1 MATAYPV
8 VTAEVN
14 RPRGVMVQMAP
25 PIDRESLLK
34 TVSDGIVVCSKSG
47 AILYA
52 NPAFSAVLGY
62 SDEQV
67 KNKIMSKDIVE
78 RDLEWRALVSLIEQG
93 SPVNDYEIRFR
104 KADGSTAC
112 ASISASNLRD
122 SSGVFIG
129 IAIVFRD
136 ISTRKGIESDLR
148 DKAFRI
154 DVVNKIAKIATSELD
169 TRRKGLSR
177 IAFEL
182 RKIINFDIMTVGVT
196 EENGRHVDVL
206 LPEKENS
213 RTDQSIGTVPLE
225 GSIVEKLRFAP
236 SPIIVQKDA
245 GRKQFNELSL
255 LDSARI
261 ASMICVPLM
270 SRGRIIGSL
279 NIYHSKPGEY
289 SVETADLMQV
299 VADHVASLIDNI
311 VLFSYLEQK
320 IKLQELLLKSGIEI
334 QKAINT
340 QEIYATI
347 AQNLK
352 EVVPYIDLTMYVID
366 WQKRLIIP
374 VYAVGS
380 YKDEVL
386 ASPGPIE
393 EGVVGS
399 VARSGLA
406 EFTDDVDADPR
417 AADIP
422 GVPRQH
428 NSMLAIPLMG
438 PDGAIGVIEL
448 YRLKGQVFSKSDLD
462 IGQLFAQQASVA
474 LENATLVSKLQDVKK
489 EIELLNDLMFHDI
502 NNYNFAV
509 LNYIQMISNSPDV
522 SPEHKTYLD
531 KSMHLVRQTAEL
543 IESVK
548 KLTKI
553 GVMTSE
559 EFRPVDLTA
568 VLRKVVSG
576 LENSFPGRQISVSM
590 DVPEVSAVRANKLV
604 EELFI
609 NLLSNSVKY
618 DPHEDVELE
627 VVCKKV
633 SEDGRPFWSVCI
645 SDRGSGIPDHMKPQ
659 LFQKYMRLKPD
670 PQVQGSGLGLSIC
683 RALTD
688 KFGGR
693 IWVEDR
699 VQGKHELGARFC
711 VMLPADRG
719 VQS

>member
-1 MATAYPV
+1 
-8 VTAEVN
+8 
-14 RPRGVMVQMAP
+14 MVQMAP
-25 PIDRESLLK
+25 PLDREALLK
-34 TVSDGIVVCSKSG
+34 TISDGIVVCSKSG
-47 AILYA
+47 AIMYT
-52 NPAFSAVLGY
+52 NPAFARILGY
-62 SDEQV
+62 SEEQL
-67 KNKIMSKDIVE
+67 KGKDMSKDIVD
-78 RDLEWRALVSLIEQG
+78 RGLEWRALVSLIEQG
-93 SPVNDYEIRFR
+93 SPVNDYELKFK
-104 KADGSTAC
+104 KADGTVAC

-122 SSGVFIG
+122 STGAFTG

-148 DKAFRI
+148 EKAFRI

-177 IAFEL
+177 VAFEL
-182 RKIINFDIMTVGVT
+182 RKLLDFDTFTVAVT

-206 LPEKENS
+206 LPEKEGDRS
-213 RTDQSIGTVPLE
+213 DQSIGTVPLE

-236 SPIIVQKDA
+236 TPIIVQKEA
-245 GRKQFNELSL
+245 GHKPFNELSL
-255 LDSARI
+255 LDTSRI
-261 ASMICVPLM
+261 SSMVCVPMM

-279 NIYHSKPGEY
+279 SLFHSKPGAY
-289 SVETADLMQV
+289 GIDTADLLQV
-299 VADHVASLIDNI
+299 IADHVASLIDNI

-320 IKLQELLLKSGIEI
+320 IKLQELLLKSGVAI

-340 QEIYATI
+340 QEIYSTI
-347 AQNLK
+347 AHNLK
-352 EVVPYIDLTMYVID
+352 EVVPYIDLTMYVVD
-366 WQKRLIIP
+366 WQKRMITP

-380 YKDEVL
+380 FKDEVL

-399 VARSGLA
+399 VARSGTA

-438 PDGAIGVIEL
+438 PEGVIGVLEL
-448 YRLKGQVFSKSDLD
+448 YRAKGQVFTKSDLD

-474 LENATLVSKLQDVKK
+474 LENANLVSKLQDVKK

-509 LNYIQMISNSPDV
+509 LNYIQMISSSHDV
-522 SPEHKTYLD
+522 PPEHKTYLD
-531 KSMHLVRQTAEL
+531 KSMHLVRQTADL

-559 EFRPVDLTA
+559 EFRPIDLTA

-590 DVPEVSAVRANKLV
+590 DVPETSSIRANKLV

-618 DPHEDVELE
+618 DPHEEVELD

-633 SEDGRPFWSVCI
+633 SQDGRPFWSVCI
-645 SDRGSGIPDHMKPQ
+645 SDRGGGIPDHMKPQ
-659 LFQKYMRLKPD
+659 LFQKYVRLKPD
-670 PQVQGSGLGLSIC
+670 PEVQGSGLGLSIC

-699 VQGKHELGARFC
+699 VQGKHELGAKFC
-711 VMLPADRG
+711 VMLPADREADI
-719 VQS
+719 